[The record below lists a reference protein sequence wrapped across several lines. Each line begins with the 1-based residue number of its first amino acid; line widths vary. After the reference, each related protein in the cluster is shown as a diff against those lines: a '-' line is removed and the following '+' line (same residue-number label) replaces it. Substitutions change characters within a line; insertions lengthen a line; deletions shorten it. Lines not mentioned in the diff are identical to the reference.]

1 MRKFTQLE
9 PLIIAIFLLTGN
21 AEAAARGGWVS
32 SLKAGMGSFAGRAG
46 GSLLSAGASE
56 GQLMVCRRMASVPGG
71 MNSMAY
77 QQSCGNAAF
86 LCQQQAMINPGVMS
100 DPYCAMVSGTG
111 GMIGPWGGSVSPM
124 MVGMT
129 PPSPSMNPGG
139 PNAGWGGVPAPIPY
153 GMMGGFGTG
162 GGMLGGGGVMGT
174 LEGLGE
180 MAGMNFLGSF
190 MGGGMQGGMQN
201 PQGYPQ
207 QGYNNYQGG
216 YQGSQGGGST
226 LDDALREDI

>member
-9 PLIIAIFLLTGN
+9 PIIIAIFLLTGRADAFN
-21 AEAAARGGWVS
+21 WAGTVQSAR
-32 SLKAGMGSFAGRAG
+32 AGLGSVAGRAG
-46 GSLLSAGASE
+46 GSILSAAASE

-71 MNSMAY
+71 MNSMSY

-124 MVGMT
+124 MVGMV
-129 PPSPSMNPGG
+129 PPAPSTSPGG

-153 GMMGGFGTG
+153 GMMGM
-162 GGMLGGGGVMGT
+162 GGMLGGGGITGT

-190 MGGGMQGGMQN
+190 MGGGMQNQ
-201 PQGYPQ
+201 QGYPQ
-207 QGYNNYQGG
+207 QGYPQQGYQQQGYNQGG
-216 YQGSQGGGST
+216 VST
-226 LDDALREDI
+226 LDEALSEDS